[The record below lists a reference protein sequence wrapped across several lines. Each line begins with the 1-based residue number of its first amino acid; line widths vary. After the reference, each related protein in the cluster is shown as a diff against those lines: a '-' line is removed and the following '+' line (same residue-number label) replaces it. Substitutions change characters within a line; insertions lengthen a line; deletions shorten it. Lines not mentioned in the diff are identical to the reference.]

1 MRTKPHPF
9 VEVDHSFR
17 SIGFKDAEV
26 LLLKAELNAAIGAAI
41 RRRKLRQADAAEIT
55 GLSQPDIS
63 RLVNGKFSRH
73 SLDALLQAALNL
85 GLSFRL
91 GAIDFP
97 GHEAEQGRVLIDR
110 PFMER
115 YDPYTGEARAHR
127 KEAPKPGWRT
137 QRAKAAGYR
146 EGLSK
151 RLAGGAKGSGAARR
165 ATARKRRT
173 HHHPAAAE

>member
-9 VEVDHSFR
+9 LDVDHAFR

-26 LLLKAELNAAIGAAI
+26 LLLKAELNAAIAIAI
-41 RRRKLRQADAAEIT
+41 RRRKLRQADAAGIT

-63 RLVNGKFSRH
+63 RLVNGKFDRH

-97 GHEAEQGRVLIDR
+97 VHAAERGRVLIDR
-110 PFMER
+110 PFLER
-115 YDPYTGEARAHR
+115 YDLATGEARVDR
-127 KEAPKPGWRT
+127 KGVIKR
-137 QRAKAAGYR
+137 RA
-146 EGLSK
+146 
-151 RLAGGAKGSGAARR
+151 SGAGSAGANRSQVR
-165 ATARKRRT
+165 RKRIVR
-173 HHHPAAAE
+173 HHAVAAE

>member
-17 SIGFKDAEV
+17 SIGLKDAEV

-63 RLVNGKFSRH
+63 RLVNGKFGRH

-115 YDPYTGEARAHR
+115 YDPYTGEARADR
-127 KEAPKPGWRT
+127 KETPKLGWRA
-137 QRAKAAGYR
+137 QRAKAAYR
-146 EGLSK
+146 EVLTK
-151 RLAGGAKGSGAARR
+151 RRGGKFVSGAKMDDRLDR
-165 ATARKRRT
+165 MLTRKRQAQAVRR
-173 HHHPAAAE
+173 